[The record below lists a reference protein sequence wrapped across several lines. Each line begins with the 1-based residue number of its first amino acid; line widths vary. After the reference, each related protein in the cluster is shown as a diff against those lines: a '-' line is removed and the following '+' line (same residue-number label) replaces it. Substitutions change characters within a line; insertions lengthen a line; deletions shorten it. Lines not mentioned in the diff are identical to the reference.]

1 MTQRL
6 VADRGSWIAARAAL
20 AEWSLLLALALA
32 LPLAIAAPLGL
43 APLLLVAAAGVLVGD
58 GWPRR
63 VHRHFAFL
71 TFLLG
76 GFALW
81 GLLSTLWSIDPGR
94 SASMAARLALTF
106 AAGAMLVDKGLRLGA
121 EGRRRVALAALLG
134 TGFGLLVLFFEIQ
147 TGQALLNSGRDL
159 LGSRPANATMLNRA
173 ATVLALMLWP
183 AGYALY
189 RLGRPGFAVVFVLL
203 GFSVLPLLE
212 NTTAVLAA
220 ALGLLVGAAAL
231 VLPRLMRWA
240 VVAVAV
246 AGILFSTVAVS
257 TLSGMDDLQLRIKP
271 SAVHRLMIW
280 RFTADRIGERPF
292 LGWGLETARELPGG
306 TQDFT
311 FRTQLGDWTRQALPL
326 HPHNA
331 ALQVRVE
338 LGMVGIAF
346 FAGLFVLLGLILGRL
361 SRDGADRAGHAA
373 RLSLIT
379 AALTV
384 SMASYGAW
392 QFWWLAAVAIAI
404 AAIVGIGVGLPQP
417 REPDTSDS

>member
-1 MTQRL
+1 MTQL
-6 VADRGSWIAARAAL
+6 SAADRGSWSAARAAL
-20 AEWSLLLALALA
+20 AEWSLLLAVALA

-43 APLLLVAAAGVLVGD
+43 APLLLVAAAGVLVGG

-106 AAGAMLVDKGLRLGA
+106 ASGALLVDRGLRLGA
-121 EGRRRVALAALLG
+121 EGRRRVALALVTG
-134 TGFGLLVLFFEIQ
+134 TGFGILVLLFETQ
-147 TGQALLNSGRDL
+147 TGQALLTAGREL

-173 ATVLALMLWP
+173 ATVLALLLWP
-183 AGYALY
+183 TGYALH
-189 RLGRPGFAVVFVLL
+189 RLGRPGLAAVLVLA
-203 GFSVLPLLE
+203 GVSVLSLLE

-220 ALGLLVGAAAL
+220 SLGLLVGASAL
-231 VLPRLMRWA
+231 VLPRLTRWA

-246 AGILFSTVAVS
+246 TGILFSTAAVS
-257 TLSGMDDLQLRIKP
+257 TLSGMEDLQLRIKP

-306 TQDFT
+306 TKDFT
-311 FRTQLGDWTRQALPL
+311 FRTQIGDWTRQALPL

-338 LGMVGIAF
+338 LGLIGVAF
-346 FAGLFVLLGLILGRL
+346 FAGLFVLLGLILGRV

-404 AAIVGIGVGLPQP
+404 AATVAVGLPEP
-417 REPDTSDS
+417 REPDTSDP